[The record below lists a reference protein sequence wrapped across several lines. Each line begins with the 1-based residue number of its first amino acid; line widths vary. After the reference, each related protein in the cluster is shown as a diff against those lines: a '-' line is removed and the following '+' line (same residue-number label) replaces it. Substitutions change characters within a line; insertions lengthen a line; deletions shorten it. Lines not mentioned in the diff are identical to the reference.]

1 MSEHYQKQA
10 YRVSLCTS
18 AVNALLAVFKL
29 AVGFVS
35 SSSALL
41 SDGVDSACDV
51 FSSFIVMIGVKF
63 ASKSPDEDHPY
74 GHERFECI
82 SSIVLALIIAA
93 SGIGVGYAALVKIFS
108 GAMEA
113 PGLLALAV
121 AAVSI
126 AAKEWMFR
134 FTRRAARRILRFPH
148 GQRPQLPLRCLFLL
162 RCFHRRGR
170 CPAGLP
176 RPGCHRLFGHLRTHS
191 PLGH

>member
-108 GAMEA
+108 GSMEA

-134 FTRRAARRILRFPH
+134 FTRRAARRIRSARSAISCPSSS
-148 GQRPQLPLRCLFLL
+148 P
-162 RCFHRRGR
+162 HRRRSGW
-170 CPAGLP
+170 GLP
-176 RPGCHRLFGHLRTHS
+176 WWIILR
-191 PLGH
+191 